1 MSSFRLFK
9 VQLPSLLAPL
19 PLPVAPFREVLQ
31 SACQLWHHGDKRSI
45 FYRLDSHSGQAALWC
60 ISIRSKLFCCHR
72 EIIKK
77 RSYNIKFHADLV
89 HNRKRHV
96 FHRPVSLE
104 KSELFHH
111 FGHLSSQFWSRNNYD
126 KKKTNISLFKS
137 LALFLDSAWSPT
149 SAKNRRAGE
158 IHASRE
164 TRRTRDAKGS
174 VNFAKSFFSR
184 RK

>member
-1 MSSFRLFK
+1 MGAENRNSQSFQHKLKIQKHVTLFLKLRCRIPQKYKQIWFVTITKMSSFRLFK

-31 SACQLWHHGDKRSI
+31 SACQLWHHHGDKRSI
-45 FYRLDSHSGQAALWC
+45 FYRLDSNSGQDALWC
-60 ISIRSKLFCCHR
+60 ISIRSKLFCYHR

-111 FGHLSSQFWSRNNYD
+111 FSSQFWSRNNYD
-126 KKKTNISLFKS
+126 KKKKQTYHCLN
-137 LALFLDSAWSPT
+137 
-149 SAKNRRAGE
+149 
-158 IHASRE
+158 H
-164 TRRTRDAKGS
+164 
-174 VNFAKSFFSR
+174 
-184 RK
+184 